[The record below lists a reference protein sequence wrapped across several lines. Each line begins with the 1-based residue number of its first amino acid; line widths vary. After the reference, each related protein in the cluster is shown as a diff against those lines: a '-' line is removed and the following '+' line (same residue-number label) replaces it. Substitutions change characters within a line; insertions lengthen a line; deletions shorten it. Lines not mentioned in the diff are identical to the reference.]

1 MKNSMNYSIESS
13 LKSLEDKGVII
24 IDPRQVYVSP
34 DLDLDRIYPGSVL
47 YPGTRLTGKRTLIG
61 TGAEIGVEG
70 PATVNDSVIG
80 AKASI
85 ASGYVTESTL
95 LPRAK
100 AGANCHYRGGTLL
113 EEEANTAHT
122 VGLKQTIMMYGVTM
136 GSLINFCDALLSGG
150 LSRKIHTEVRSGFI
164 HFNFTPWGESGDK
177 ATPSLIGTVTEGVF
191 LDKPPIFLGGM
202 SGIVGPKEIGFG
214 SMTIAGQVVRKSVPD
229 ETMYSGGRSDFERPF
244 SYNNSQPSEN
254 HVRFKRES
262 NIEYLAQLYALKA
275 WYTQIRLKRSRLC
288 NNEELSLVYSGALET
303 IEECVKERVK
313 RYKSFAS
320 QWGAEPLNDACLS
333 EDPFEFS
340 GSIDWKPE
348 LEYDKWI
355 WSLSTSEKSLLHDWI
370 VSCANGVKS
379 NL

>member
-1 MKNSMNYSIESS
+1 MKDSINYSIEDS
-13 LKSLEDKGVII
+13 LKLLADKGVKI

-34 DLDLDRIYPGSVL
+34 DIDLDRIYPGSVL

-61 TGAEIGVEG
+61 TGAEIGTEG
-70 PATVNDSVIG
+70 PAAVNDSVIG
-80 AKASI
+80 AEASI

-150 LSRKIHTEVRSGFI
+150 LSRKIHTEVGSGFI

-214 SMTIAGQVVRKSVPD
+214 SMTIAGQVLRRSVPD
-229 ETMYSGGRSDFERPF
+229 ETMYAGGRADFERPF
-244 SYNNSQPSEN
+244 SYNDSQPSEK
-254 HVRFKRES
+254 HIRLKRET

-275 WYTQIRLKRSRLC
+275 WYTQIRLKRSTLC
-288 NNEELSLVYSGALET
+288 KNGELSLVYSGALET

-313 RYKSFAS
+313 RFKSFAS
-320 QWGAEPLNDACLS
+320 QWDAKPLNDACLGG
-333 EDPFEFS
+333 EPPVFS
-340 GSIDWKPE
+340 GSVDWKPE
-348 LEYDKWI
+348 LAYDKWV
-355 WSLSTSEKSLLHDWI
+355 WSLSASEKTQLHDWI
-370 VSCANGVKS
+370 VSCAGIVRNT
-379 NL
+379 L

>member
-1 MKNSMNYSIESS
+1 MNYSIENT
-13 LKSLEDKGVII
+13 LQYLADKGVTL

-34 DLDLDRIYPGSVL
+34 EVDLNRIYPGSVL
-47 YPGTRLTGKRTLIG
+47 YPGTRLTGSRTLIG
-61 TGAEIGVEG
+61 TGAEIGTEG
-70 PATVNDSVIG
+70 PATVNNSVIG

-85 ASGYVTESTL
+85 ASGYVTECTL
-95 LPRAK
+95 LPQAK
-100 AGANCHYRGGTLL
+100 AGANCHFRGGTLL

-150 LSRKIHTEVRSGFI
+150 LSRKVHTEVGSGFI

-214 SMTIAGQVVRKSVPD
+214 SMTVAGQVVRKSVPD
-229 ETMYSGGRSDFERPF
+229 DTMYSGGRTDFEKHF
-244 SYNNSQPSEN
+244 SYNTSAPSEK
-254 HVRFKRES
+254 HIRFKREC
-262 NIEYLAQLYALKA
+262 NTEYLAQLYALKA
-275 WYTQIRLKRSRLC
+275 WYREIRMKRSSLSE
-288 NNEELSLVYSGALET
+288 NEELSLVYAGALET
-303 IEECVKERVK
+303 IDECVKERLK

-320 QWGAEPLNDACLS
+320 QWGAPLFNDACLL
-333 EDPFEFS
+333 EDSPVFA
-340 GSIDWKPE
+340 GAVDWKPE
-348 LEYDKWI
+348 LPYDKWV
-355 WSLSTSEKSLLHDWI
+355 WSLSEGEKSQLHDWL
-370 VSCANGVKS
+370 VSCADTIRN